1 MPAASSTTSAAP
13 AASGGPAAPGAPA
26 PTPRRIPRSVTISAW
41 AVPLMVLGQFALIS
55 IVPVTIAL
63 VGALRQVQDRTVRWA
78 AALLAVSFATP
89 LTIWLTRP
97 DGAQSLSKD
106 IHPGFVGVIVAASAA
121 LILAIHR
128 ARRR

>member
-1 MPAASSTTSAAP
+1 M
-13 AASGGPAAPGAPA
+13 
-26 PTPRRIPRSVTISAW
+26 TISAW

-106 IHPGFVGVIVAASAA
+106 IHPAFVGVIVAASGA